1 MTFLSSRRMGAA
13 ASPGELETIVAFY
26 RELVTACM
34 RRTPLWLYLVALVP
48 PALILAAVYAQPLV
62 DPSSLLRDPAAVYR
76 ELGVP
81 AHTAMYY
88 GFVSNL
94 GVLIWSSASFICLFV
109 GVVLL
114 TSTHDRFAA
123 SFMLAS
129 GCLTLMLVFDDFFML
144 HEVVLPSVTG
154 LNDKYIY
161 IFYAV
166 LFVAYCAVFHLALLR
181 QHGMLLLVAVSF
193 FALSTGLNVIT
204 KAAAFGAL
212 GELSGRE
219 FRYLLEDG
227 TKLFGISAWVTFHI
241 RAAWDV
247 IGSTCLNSR

>member
-1 MTFLSSRRMGAA
+1 MTFLSYSRVRAA
-13 ASPGELETIVAFY
+13 ASPGDLETTVAFY
-26 RELVTACM
+26 RELIAACM

-48 PALILAAVYAQPLV
+48 PALVLAAVSAQPFV
-62 DPSSLLRDPAAVYR
+62 EPSSLLRDPAAVYR
-76 ELGVP
+76 DLGVP

-109 GVVLL
+109 GLVLL
-114 TSTHDRFAA
+114 RSTSDRLAA

-129 GCLTLMLVFDDFFML
+129 GFLTLLLVFDDFFMI
-144 HEVVLPSVTG
+144 HEVVFPSVTG
-154 LNDKYIY
+154 LDDKYIY

-166 LFVAYCAVFHLALLR
+166 VFVAYCAVFHRALLR
-181 QHGMLLLVAVSF
+181 QHGALLLVAFSF
-193 FALSTGLNVIT
+193 FAFSTGLNVVT
-204 KAAAFGAL
+204 DAAAFDTL
-212 GELSGRE
+212 GGLSGRE

-241 RAAWDV
+241 RAACD
-247 IGSTCLNSR
+247 IMGSACTGCR